1 MNYKVLAPELK
12 PQDAILTR
20 SPDKNFKINE
30 LYTDTANN
38 PDNAREMMPDDSD
51 ISNES
56 GVTKVRTIE
65 ELGNIPLKNTFR
77 AQSSIVES

>member
-1 MNYKVLAPELK
+1 MVPN
-12 PQDAILTR
+12 
-20 SPDKNFKINE
+20 
-30 LYTDTANN
+30 
-38 PDNAREMMPDDSD
+38 DSD
-51 ISNES
+51 ILDES